1 MPTPVNKT
9 APAHEYAGTDLEAMV
24 FAENYHQWILDLFA
38 PYLGHSIAEVG
49 AGSGNITHRLAN
61 GRTSVVAFEP
71 SAGMAARL
79 SDRLQART
87 DVTVI
92 NSAFSSVADNYI
104 ECFDSMVYINVLEH
118 IEQDLEEIE
127 LARRALKVN
136 GYLCIFVPALEW
148 LYSEFDRSIGHHRRY
163 RLKSLRDTLSQ
174 RKFSIIQARYMDMPG
189 ILPWWL
195 VMVLLK
201 QPLNPT
207 STRWYDKLCIP
218 FIRRVEQR
226 VRVPIGKNIVLI
238 AKKLP

>member
-1 MPTPVNKT
+1 MPTPVNKSLL
-9 APAHEYAGTDLEAMV
+9 AHEYAGTDLEAMV

-38 PYLGHSIAEVG
+38 PYLGHWIAEVG
-49 AGSGNITHRLAN
+49 AGSSNITRRLAN

-79 SDRLQART
+79 SDRLQDRT
-87 DVTVI
+87 NVTII
-92 NSAFSSVADNYI
+92 NSPFASVADSYV

-118 IEQDLEEIE
+118 IEQDMEEID
-127 LARRALKVN
+127 LARRALQVN

-163 RLKSLRDTLSQ
+163 RLEPLCEALRQ
-174 RKFSIIQARYMDMPG
+174 RKFSILRARYMDMPG

-195 VMVLLK
+195 IMVLLK
-201 QPLNPT
+201 RPLSPA
-207 STRWYDKLCIP
+207 STRWYDTLCIP
-218 FIRRVEQR
+218 FIRWMEQR
-226 VRVPIGKNIVLI
+226 VQVPIGKNIVLI